1 MTIVDYQ
8 LRQRDYLLQISR
20 AMTSELDVDE
30 VLRLIV
36 RNAVEM
42 LDGQGGF
49 IALRQPDGSYWVRV
63 SYGLPL
69 ELLHLFTPLLT
80 EVPLRT
86 ESHDLT
92 RWTIPQL
99 GIKLGL
105 VAAVVGLRQVVAL
118 PLVKGWDLIGVIYI
132 FRASQVDFSANDR
145 QVLASFANQAAIAV
159 HNARLYQELQE
170 EKQRLDAIIQ
180 HSADGVMILDPQ
192 CRIQVF
198 NRALKEMT
206 GRSADEA
213 IGHLCGEVMALKE
226 RQGTDICRDFCPLR
240 SEQIGDSLYVE
251 GDVQRE
257 DGEVITVSITYSPLF
272 NEQGELVNIIAN
284 VHDITRFRE
293 EEEMKST
300 FISIIS
306 HELKTPVSLIKGYA
320 GTLRREDAHWDEET
334 LQQSLAVIEEESDRL
349 NELIENLLEASR
361 LQAGGFE
368 LKKEEMRLD
377 RLAEKVV
384 EKFRPQT
391 KQHLLVTDFPPDFP
405 TVQVDYDRME
415 QVFSNLISN
424 ALKYSPQG
432 GTIGVQGW
440 EEGEWVC
447 VAVSDEGMGISKW
460 EQARVFDRFYR
471 AKDAMNSKAKGA
483 GLGLYLVRA
492 IIEAHGGRIWVQSEK
507 ERGATFIFAL
517 PRG

>member
-1 MTIVDYQ
+1 MAIVDYQ

-20 AMTSELDVDE
+20 AMTSELDLTE

-80 EVPLRT
+80 EVPLLT
-86 ESHDLT
+86 ESRDLT
-92 RWTIPQL
+92 RWAIPQL
-99 GIKLGL
+99 RTKLGL

-118 PLVKGWDLIGVIYI
+118 PLRKGWDLIGIIYI
-132 FRASQVDFSANDR
+132 FRASEVDFSANDR
-145 QVLASFANQAAIAV
+145 QILASFADQAAIAV
-159 HNARLYQELQE
+159 HNAGLYQELQE

-180 HSADGVMILDPQ
+180 HAADGVMILDPE
-192 CRIQVF
+192 CRIHVF
-198 NRALKEMT
+198 NHTLEEMT
-206 GRSADEA
+206 GRAADQA
-213 IGHLCGEVMALKE
+213 IGHLCGEVMALKGQ
-226 RQGTDICRDFCPLR
+226 RGSSICRDLCPLR
-240 SEQIGDSLYVE
+240 SEPMAESLYVE
-251 GDVQRE
+251 GDIQHE
-257 DGEVITVSITYSPLF
+257 DGEAITVGITYSPLL
-272 NEQGELVNIIAN
+272 NDQGELVNIIAN

-293 EEEMKST
+293 AEEMKST

-320 GTLRREDAHWDEET
+320 GTLRREDANWDEAT

-349 NELIENLLEASR
+349 NDLIDNLLEASR

-368 LKKEEMRLD
+368 IKKEEMRLD
-377 RLAEKVV
+377 RLAERVV

-391 KQHLLVTDFPPDFP
+391 KGHLLVTDFPPDFP
-405 TVQVDYDRME
+405 TVQADYDRME

-424 ALKYSPQG
+424 ALKYSSEG
-432 GTIGVQGW
+432 GTIKVQGW
-440 EEGEWVC
+440 EEGEWVG
-447 VAVSDEGMGISKW
+447 VAVSDEGIGIA
-460 EQARVFDRFYR
+460 ARDQTRIFDRFYR
-471 AKDAMNSKAKGA
+471 AEEAMTSKTKGA

-492 IIEAHGGRIWVQSEK
+492 VIEAHGGRIWVQSEK
-507 ERGATFIFAL
+507 GHGASFIFAL

>member
-1 MTIVDYQ
+1 
-8 LRQRDYLLQISR
+8 
-20 AMTSELDVDE
+20 MTSELDLTE

-42 LDGQGGF
+42 LNGQGGF

-80 EVPLRT
+80 EVPLLT
-86 ESHDLT
+86 ESRDLA

-99 GIKLGL
+99 RTKLGL
-105 VAAVVGLRQVVAL
+105 VATVLGLRQVVAL
-118 PLVKGWDLIGVIYI
+118 PLLKGWDLIGIIYI
-132 FRASQVDFSANDR
+132 FRASEVDFSANDR
-145 QVLASFANQAAIAV
+145 QILASFADQAAIAV
-159 HNARLYQELQE
+159 HNAGLYQELQE

-198 NRALKEMT
+198 NHTLEEMT
-206 GRSADEA
+206 GRSVDQA
-213 IGHLCGEVMALKE
+213 IGHLCGEVMAL
-226 RQGTDICRDFCPLR
+226 RGQQGNDVCRDLCPLR
-240 SEQIGDSLYVE
+240 SERMEDSLYVE
-251 GDVQRE
+251 GDIGHE
-257 DGEVITVSITYSPLF
+257 DGGVITVGTTYTPLF
-272 NEQGELVNIIAN
+272 NRQGELVNIIGN

-293 EEEMKST
+293 AEEMKST

-320 GTLRREDAHWDEET
+320 GTLRREDADWDETT

-349 NELIENLLEASR
+349 NELIDNLLEASR

-368 LKKEEMRLD
+368 LKREEMRLD
-377 RLAEKVV
+377 RLAERVV

-391 KQHLLVTDFPPDFP
+391 KQHLLITDFPPDFP
-405 TVQVDYDRME
+405 TVQADYDRME

-424 ALKYSPQG
+424 ALKYSSEG
-432 GTIGVQGW
+432 GAIRVQGW

-447 VAVSDEGMGISKW
+447 VAVSDEGIGITKRD
-460 EQARVFDRFYR
+460 QPRVFDRFYR
-471 AKDAMNSKAKGA
+471 AEEAMTSKTKGA

-492 IIEAHGGRIWVQSEK
+492 VIEAHGGRIWVQSEK
-507 ERGATFIFAL
+507 GHGATFIFAL
-517 PRG
+517 PRGQQKACHLMKSA